1 MDRPRER
8 PTARPGEAPDE
19 HESGA
24 EVVLV
29 AKIVREA
36 LDAYATTETAD
47 GILKRALAAAGR
59 DGIPREPRELDRFV
73 HDHLLVEARDR
84 LGEDAGDA
92 IAVRLVPLIAALE
105 RMEQRSVETLPAPA
119 PGAEVAAPSRFATVV
134 LAGSP
139 QDARRL
145 SLRVQMAVHRVVDAR
160 ALVQT
165 VEACG
170 GAPVMIVLDC
180 RAPNLVLRTTLRA
193 AEPALLDGSVVALW
207 GATQADE
214 REWRSTFPGA
224 LVLRTDVASDVED
237 IAVLIR
243 LGPE

>member
-8 PTARPGEAPDE
+8 PTLRPGEAPDE

-47 GILKRALAAAGR
+47 AILKRALAAAGR
-59 DGIPREPRELDRFV
+59 EGIPREPRELDRFV

-105 RMEQRSVETLPAPA
+105 RMEHRSVETLPAPP
-119 PGAEVAAPSRFATVV
+119 PGAEVEERQRFAAIL

-145 SLRVQMAVHRVVDAR
+145 SLRVQTSVHRVVDAR
-160 ALVQT
+160 TLVQT
-165 VEACG
+165 IEACG
-170 GAPVMIVLDC
+170 GSPVMIVLDC
-180 RAPNLVLRTTLRA
+180 RAPNIVLRTTLRA

-207 GATQADE
+207 GATPADE
-214 REWRSTFPGA
+214 REWRATFPGA